1 MYHAIIADDE
11 GNALDELLYVIDW
24 QKENVAIDGTAS
36 DGEEAVKLIE
46 KFRPVAFLIENVAG
60 IKNRESTC
68 CAF

>member
-46 KFRPVAFLIENVAG
+46 KFRPTSFSATSICR
-60 IKNRESTC
+60 KNRESTC